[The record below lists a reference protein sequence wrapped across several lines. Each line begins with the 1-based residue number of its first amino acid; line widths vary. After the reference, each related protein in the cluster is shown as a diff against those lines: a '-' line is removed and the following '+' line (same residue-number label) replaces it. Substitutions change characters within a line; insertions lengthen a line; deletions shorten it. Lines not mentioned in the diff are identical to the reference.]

1 MTHSPAPARATA
13 FVQVLATLDCA
24 LQAQAPL
31 FYLTPPDAPP
41 VVPEERLLLWML
53 AEQHASRFARSHAGQ
68 PADQLADPRAHMAH
82 LIFTVLDWD
91 TCTVDTML
99 EVFGAACRLAY
110 DVPDGT
116 LCRGQ
121 MMEALT
127 LLDTLLEI
135 QAHRFGVPPAKP
147 RH

>member
-13 FVQVLATLDCA
+13 FAHVLTALDLA

-41 VVPEERLLLWML
+41 VLSDESLLIWML
-53 AEQHASRFARSHAGQ
+53 AEQQASRFAQSHAGQ
-68 PADQLADPRAHMAH
+68 SADHLTDLRAQMVH

-99 EVFGAACRLAY
+99 EVFRAACRVAY

-116 LCRGQ
+116 LCRSQ
-121 MMEALT
+121 MMEALI

-147 RH
+147 LH